1 MAVEIIKN
9 ASVTVNSVDLSSWV
23 ESVQITRATEKV
35 EITSMGMTSRRY
47 AQGLGADSMVINFYV
62 DTQVTPTAATEST
75 LYPLVGTTTTVVVK
89 RSNAATSTTNPL
101 YTYSNAFVESH
112 TSLGTGKVGEIPMTQ
127 ITFSGGDF
135 VKTTS

>member
-9 ASVTVNSVDLSSWV
+9 ASVTINAVDLSSLV
-23 ESVQITRATEKV
+23 ESVQITHAAERV

-47 AQGLGADSMVINFYV
+47 TTGLAADAMVINFYV
-62 DTQVTPTAATEST
+62 DFAATKTEAT
-75 LYPLVGTTTTVVVK
+75 IYPLVGTTTTVIVK
-89 RSNAATSTTNPL
+89 PTSAATSATNPT

-112 TSLGTGKVGEIPMTQ
+112 TPIGSGKIGEIPMTQ
-127 ITFSGGDF
+127 ITLSGGDI